1 MIKRKYRIAY
11 LTYSFV
17 ESCITCFSFLIAYLV
32 RKQLPSPWFGP
43 LFRFSLHRLRYL
55 SPSCF
60 GTFLARDVAQTGVA
74 SDPLDVIKEVTLT
87 VLTGSVLIGAAIF
100 I

>member
-17 ESCITCFSFLIAYLV
+17 ESCITCLSFLIAYLV

-43 LFRFSLHRLRYL
+43 LFPFSDYIGLLLVTIVLWNLLFALGR
-55 SPSCF
+55 P
-60 GTFLARDVAQTGVA
+60 AQTGVA
-74 SDPLDVIKEVTLT
+74 SDPTRRD
-87 VLTGSVLIGAAIF
+87 
-100 I
+100 